1 MRLAYNSVAFHHS
14 ALDDVIPL
22 LQLLGYDA
30 IELNAETLPWA
41 SPHVTPTMGREE
53 RHQLKQLLRRSSLSV
68 SSISAHINLIP
79 PDALARRNAVAFV
92 KGCIDLASDLETAV
106 VHGLSGS
113 PAEGLPR
120 ALAWEWLMTALHAC
134 LEHATAR
141 GVTFA
146 LEPVVNM
153 LVCDSHTMRRLQ
165 EDMADSRLKVNFDPS
180 HLQVHGD
187 DPARAVRDLGP
198 TIVHVHIKDAAGTP
212 EKYEF
217 PPLGMGRVDFES
229 VLRGLGEVGYDGFVS
244 IEYEAN
250 AFGYPGEPHEIARES
265 RRFIEEIA
273 RRAIGGTHWRSR
285 HEQR

>member
-1 MRLAYNSVAFHHS
+1 MQLAYNSVAFHQS
-14 ALDDVIPL
+14 SLDDVVVL
-22 LQLLGYDA
+22 LCLLGYDA

-41 SPHVTPTMGREE
+41 SPHVTPTLGREE
-53 RHQLKQLLRRSSLSV
+53 RDRLKRLLRRSSLPV

-79 PDALARRNAVAFV
+79 PDPLERRNAVAFV

-113 PAEGLPR
+113 LAEGLPR
-120 ALAWEWLMTALHAC
+120 AVAWEWLMIALHEC
-134 LEHATAR
+134 LDHATDR

-153 LVCDSHTMRRLQ
+153 LVCDSRTMRRLQ
-165 EDMADSRLKVNFDPS
+165 EDMADPRLKVNFDPS

-187 DPARAVRDLGP
+187 DPVRAVRDLGP
-198 TIVHVHIKDAAGTP
+198 AIVHVHIKDAAGTP

-217 PPLGMGRVDFES
+217 PPLGTGRVDFEG
-229 VLRGLGEVGYDGFVS
+229 VLRGLGEAGYDGFVS

-250 AFGYPGEPHEIARES
+250 AFGYPGEPREIARES

-273 RRAIGGTHWRSR
+273 RRVFGDAHWRS
-285 HEQR
+285 